1 MDGGIETTTTSATV
15 PDAEALPLPDYL
27 VKTYTWAY
35 LTPASLVILDN
46 PVVMTAILWGNL
58 PRLVKAACDE
68 VGPGQRVLQ
77 TANAYGNLSVEL
89 AEAVG
94 RGGRL
99 EVVDIAPIQVEHCRR
114 KLAGFPQARVRRADA
129 ANPGGGHYDAVCC
142 FFLLHEVPDS
152 YKGAV
157 IDGVLR
163 SVAPGGKAV
172 FIDYHRPQ
180 PWHPLRGV
188 MNMVFRTL
196 EPYAFGLIDAEIRD
210 FAGDA
215 ESFTWSKETFFGGL
229 YQKVVAVNQRKAV
242 L

>member
-35 LTPASLVILDN
+35 LTPASLIILDN

-58 PRLVKAACDE
+58 PRLVKAACEE
-68 VGPGQRVLQ
+68 VRPGQRVLQ

-89 AEAVG
+89 AETVG
-94 RGGRL
+94 RAGRL

-114 KLAGFPQARVRRADA
+114 KLASFPQARVRRADA
-129 ANPGGGHYDAVCC
+129 ANPGGGHYDTVCC

-152 YKGAV
+152 YKRAV

-163 SVAPGGKAV
+163 AVAPGGKAV
-172 FIDYHRPQ
+172 FVDYHRPH
-180 PWHPLRGV
+180 PWHPLRAV

-215 ESFTWSKETFFGGL
+215 ASFTWSKETFFGGL
-229 YQKVVAVNQRKAV
+229 YQKVVAVSQRKAGP
-242 L
+242 